1 MSYTPNSHIL
11 SNQNAGEQGYINN
24 GKTPPAQPTVATES
38 DRDWSYDTQE
48 LLDTLPRVWTRGL
61 LYLLVFFAG
70 IILPWSMLAKVDETG
85 SARGR
90 LEPKGKTVR
99 LDAPVTGAVAE
110 IEVKEGQFVKAGQ
123 TLLALESEE
132 MLAQLQ
138 QARAKLEGQLDRLPQ
153 VELIKN
159 QLKMTALTQRQ
170 QSKAQAAGQQAQ
182 IHQNQQQIDFHKTE
196 IDSAK
201 QLLAKDRSTVQRFRQ
216 LRQSG
221 VISGLQL
228 DEAERTMIDNQQR
241 LIKAKSDIQQ
251 AQNELKKQQSTYE
264 STLREGELAVMESE
278 RSIKEVQA
286 QITDLQAE
294 IAQSRQQIESLL
306 FQLQQRVLRAPID
319 GTIFQLPIQRA
330 GAVVQPGDTIAQ
342 IAPKGT
348 SLVVRAQM
356 ASPESGF
363 LRLGLPVKI
372 KFDAYPFQDYGV
384 VEGRVSWISPDSKTQ
399 ETNQGRIESFELEIT
414 PQQPYIQTAN
424 KRIAIKPGQTA
435 TAEVVIRQRRVIDFI
450 LDPFKKLQAGGLE
463 L

>member
-153 VELIKN
+153 V
-159 QLKMTALTQRQ
+159 
-170 QSKAQAAGQQAQ
+170 
-182 IHQNQQQIDFHKTE
+182 
-196 IDSAK
+196 
-201 QLLAKDRSTVQRFRQ
+201 
-216 LRQSG
+216 
-221 VISGLQL
+221 
-228 DEAERTMIDNQQR
+228 
-241 LIKAKSDIQQ
+241 
-251 AQNELKKQQSTYE
+251 
-264 STLREGELAVMESE
+264 
-278 RSIKEVQA
+278 
-286 QITDLQAE
+286 
-294 IAQSRQQIESLL
+294 
-306 FQLQQRVLRAPID
+306 
-319 GTIFQLPIQRA
+319 
-330 GAVVQPGDTIAQ
+330 
-342 IAPKGT
+342 
-348 SLVVRAQM
+348 
-356 ASPESGF
+356 
-363 LRLGLPVKI
+363 
-372 KFDAYPFQDYGV
+372 
-384 VEGRVSWISPDSKTQ
+384 
-399 ETNQGRIESFELEIT
+399 
-414 PQQPYIQTAN
+414 
-424 KRIAIKPGQTA
+424 
-435 TAEVVIRQRRVIDFI
+435 
-450 LDPFKKLQAGGLE
+450 
-463 L
+463 